1 MTTSTTHQE
10 NEMKATNYTS
20 AFKKASI
27 ATDKVER
34 GTEQW
39 AALMSA
45 WDMLRN
51 EAVLEGYSVVFNHA
65 QDKDYW
71 VS

>member
-1 MTTSTTHQE
+1 
-10 NEMKATNYTS
+10 MKASTYTA
-20 AFKKASI
+20 AFKKVSI

-39 AALMSA
+39 MALLLT
-45 WDMLRN
+45 WDRLRN
-51 EAVLEGYSVVFNHA
+51 EAVIEGYSVVFNHA

-71 VS
+71 VV

>member
-1 MTTSTTHQE
+1 
-10 NEMKATNYTS
+10 MKATTYTA

-27 ATDKVER
+27 ATDNVPR

-39 AALMSA
+39 MVLMNI
-45 WDMLRN
+45 WDSLRN

-71 VS
+71 VV

>member
-1 MTTSTTHQE
+1 
-10 NEMKATNYTS
+10 MKATNYTA
-20 AFKKASI
+20 AFKKTSI
-27 ATDKVER
+27 AADKVER

-39 AALMSA
+39 MVLMNT
-45 WDMLRN
+45 WDRLRN

-71 VS
+71 VV

>member
-1 MTTSTTHQE
+1 
-10 NEMKATNYTS
+10 MKATTYTA

-39 AALMSA
+39 MVLMNV
-45 WDMLRN
+45 WDSLRN
-51 EAVLEGYSVVFNHA
+51 EAVLEGYSVVFHHA

-71 VS
+71 VV